1 MGWAVGGI
9 FEYLMV
15 IYENILLKFCWG
27 NKIVGLLESSWCNF
41 TEFNRIIKCGEY
53 VNIKSCLKEC
63 ENIVY
68 LDALNIFTS
77 FEQRKHVIN
86 GPYRRDIDY
95 ILKLGTKELTLDL
108 PVSDV

>member
-1 MGWAVGGI
+1 MGGI

-27 NKIVGLLESSWCNF
+27 NKIVGLLQSSWCNF

-53 VNIKSCLKEC
+53 VNIKSCWKEC

-68 LDALNIFTS
+68 LDALNILTR

-86 GPYRRDIDY
+86 GPCSRDIL
-95 ILKLGTKELTLDL
+95 II
-108 PVSDV
+108 S